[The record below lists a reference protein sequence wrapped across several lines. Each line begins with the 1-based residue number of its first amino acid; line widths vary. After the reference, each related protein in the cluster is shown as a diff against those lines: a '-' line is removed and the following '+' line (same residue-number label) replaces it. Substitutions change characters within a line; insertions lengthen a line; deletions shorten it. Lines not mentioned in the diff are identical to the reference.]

1 MAARARADPGLP
13 SLGRGGIRPR
23 AGEASP
29 SMNPRILLWMALL
42 FLAWLNFDAWMK
54 DYGPAARPAAEAP
67 VGAAAGPAGSPQD
80 GLAAELPTI
89 TGDAPA
95 VTAAEPA
102 ASDTI
107 AGAIDGA
114 GKVRIVTDVLDLELS
129 LAGGELI
136 RADILQY
143 PQHKDDPKKTPVR
156 LFNVDAPATQF
167 LFQSGLTTGEPGR
180 NEPNHKANFTVRAAE
195 FRLPEGS
202 DTLEVPLAWSDG
214 AGLSVTKTFTFR
226 RGSYQAGIGYRV
238 ENAGAEPVKLASYV
252 QLLRHSLGN
261 QRSMWDPET
270 YAFRGPAYFDGEKYQ
285 KLDIEDEDD
294 AALSRPV
301 TGGWIAAMQHHFV
314 AAAVPV
320 AGQAYQFELRVED
333 LDYLLRGI
341 GPAHTVPAGGR
352 LEFSETLFVGPK
364 LQEQLKAAGP
374 RLELTADYGMLTIL
388 AQPLFWLLSKIYEFV
403 GNWGWT
409 IIIVTFLI
417 KLVFY
422 KLAETSGRS
431 MAKMKTAAPRL
442 KAIQERHKD
451 NRKEQARAMMELYK
465 REKINP
471 VAGCLPVLVQIPFFL
486 AFYWVLLESVEM
498 RQAPFMGWIQD
509 LSARDP
515 FFILPILMGGAMY
528 LQFKLNP
535 APPDP
540 VQAKVFAFMPVVM
553 TFMFMWF
560 PSGLV
565 LYWLTN
571 TVLSIAQQWRINRVV
586 EAEARKQR
594 GG

>member
-1 MAARARADPGLP
+1 MN
-13 SLGRGGIRPR
+13 IR
-23 AGEASP
+23 
-29 SMNPRILLWMALL
+29 MLLWVGLL
-42 FLAWLNFDAWMK
+42 FVAYLNFDAWMK
-54 DYGPAARPAAEAP
+54 NYAPAAAAKATASAP
-67 VGAAAGPAGSPQD
+67 TSGTTTSPQD
-80 GLAAELPTI
+80 ELSAELPAI
-89 TGDAPA
+89 AGDAA
-95 VTAAEPA
+95 PA
-102 ASDTI
+102 AAPATPAPESV
-107 AGAIDGA
+107 AGAIAGS
-114 GKVRIVTDVLDLELS
+114 GKVRIVTDVLDIDVS

-156 LFNVDAPATQF
+156 LFNADSPEMQF
-167 LFQSGLTTGEPGR
+167 LFQSGLTTGEAGR
-180 NEPNHKANFTVRAAE
+180 NEPNHRAAFTAPAAE
-195 FRLPEGS
+195 FRLADGS
-202 DTLEVPLAWSDG
+202 DTLEVPLTWSDG
-214 AGLSVTKTFTFR
+214 AGLTVTKRFVFR
-226 RGSYQAGIGYRV
+226 RGSYQVRLEYAV
-238 ENAGAEPVKLASYV
+238 ANAGQEALKLASYT

-261 QRSMWDPET
+261 KRSMWDPET
-270 YAFRGPAYFDGEKYQ
+270 YAFRGPAYFDGEKYR
-285 KLDIEDEDD
+285 KLDIEDDED

-301 TGGWIAAMQHHFV
+301 TSGWIAAMQHHFV
-314 AAAVPV
+314 AAAIP
-320 AGQAYQFELRVED
+320 AEGQAYQFELRVED
-333 LDYLLRGI
+333 MDYLLRAI
-341 GPAHTVPAGGR
+341 GPAHTVPAGGS
-352 LEFSETLFVGPK
+352 LELSESLFVGPK
-364 LQEQLKAAGP
+364 LQEQLKEAGP

-388 AQPLFWLLSKIYEFV
+388 AQPLFWLLSKIYEYV

-431 MAKMKTAAPRL
+431 MAKMKTVAPRL
-442 KAIQERHKD
+442 KAVQERYKD
-451 NRKEQARAMMELYK
+451 DREGQARAMMELYK

-515 FFILPILMGGAMY
+515 FFILPLLMGVAMY
-528 LQFKLNP
+528 GQFKLNP

-560 PSGLV
+560 PAGLV

-586 EAEARKQR
+586 EAEAKKQR
-594 GG
+594 SG